1 MLGAT
6 KTEQLEEN
14 LGALDVVAKLGDAE
28 MAKIGAALA

>member
-6 KTEQLEEN
+6 KAEQLEEN

-28 MAKIGAALA
+28 MVKIDLALG